1 MYPEGE
7 AAAQGPEAWRPG
19 VPWGWQQQLGGSAED
34 SASAKVTHG
43 KRRCE
48 DHRPEHRSGPGGLSP
63 LLSWAA
69 SQKVSL
75 QRSAGWEEIWWPDSS
90 ANYGLSAWPSSLLPP
105 STPACLAS
113 SCLPALSLSRFL
125 AVNLPILFSLPF
137 FLPLLP
143 TMLKPPSGFQVDTR
157 TRTRCFLS

>member
-63 LLSWAA
+63 LL
-69 SQKVSL
+69 
-75 QRSAGWEEIWWPDSS
+75 R
-90 ANYGLSAWPSSLLPP
+90 Y
-105 STPACLAS
+105 
-113 SCLPALSLSRFL
+113 
-125 AVNLPILFSLPF
+125 
-137 FLPLLP
+137 
-143 TMLKPPSGFQVDTR
+143 
-157 TRTRCFLS
+157 